1 MQVCDLIQNVISS
14 LWIKSRR
21 RLVKNQHFRTHCQN
35 SCDRYSSFLT
45 ARELERRRFIIFF
58 FQSYQFQCFQR
69 TLFTLFFAQPLV
81 FRSKAH
87 ICQYVNLEQLILR
100 ILEHQSYLITECT
113 HIISI
118 LVNVLSIIIQRT
130 VRCFHK
136 SVQMLDQSRFPR
148 SGMTDDSHKFTVWNL
163 QANVFECMFFVCSP
177 WTVYII
183 QMFYLNCNVC
193 HFFSPFLT
201 SNVLLL

>member
-1 MQVCDLIQNVISS
+1 MPELRQS
-14 LWIKSRR
+14 LLFVSVRPRAQMEKIY
-21 RLVKNQHFRTHCQN
+21 NI
-35 SCDRYSSFLT
+35 FL
-45 ARELERRRFIIFF
+45 L
-58 FQSYQFQCFQR
+58 
-69 TLFTLFFAQPLV
+69 TLPVSMPPAHAFHTLLCSAPG

-113 HIISI
+113 HIIPI

-163 QANVFECMFFVCSP
+163 QANVFECMFSYAVP
-177 WTVYII
+177 GLYT
-183 QMFYLNCNVC
+183 
-193 HFFSPFLT
+193 
-201 SNVLLL
+201 